1 MFEFARILWCVN
13 IPCEQDPVLS
23 IYFTLLN
30 YRSECCTDVGKL
42 LRRKW
47 KWCSVLS
54 LICRDSLNCVL
65 FGIGF
70 LIATQHTTP
79 PPPQQQEKQETLY
92 INTYVHNNSN
102 NACVLQGHIS
112 MNCTK
117 RFHRSEIREERSN
130 KAKKG
135 RKYTKQRASYNRK
148 LTTAKASSSH
158 LMHICFSLHLISYIL
173 A

>member
-1 MFEFARILWCVN
+1 MVLGALAYLQGQLKLRFVWNRI
-13 IPCEQDPVLS
+13 S
-23 IYFTLLN
+23 Y
-30 YRSECCTDVGKL
+30 
-42 LRRKW
+42 
-47 KWCSVLS
+47 
-54 LICRDSLNCVL
+54 RDS
-65 FGIGF
+65 
-70 LIATQHTTP
+70 THHTTTATTTG
-79 PPPQQQEKQETLY
+79 KQETLY

-117 RFHRSEIREERSN
+117 RFHRSKIREERSN
-130 KAKKG
+130 KPKKG